1 MKPVLILG
9 DAGQVSG
16 LGSLEWQAVSYRDRF
31 YPQVLS
37 MSTQTSG
44 QLTPETI
51 LQRYWGYPAF
61 RANQA
66 EIITALVA
74 QRDALIVMPT
84 GGGKSIC
91 FQVPALLQ
99 SGLTIV
105 VSPLVALMEDQVQ
118 ALRARG
124 VAAATLHYQMAKPD
138 RRDTLWQLE
147 KQRLRLLYISPE
159 TLLSQPVWQRLCA
172 PDLRIASVILDEAH
186 CLAEWG
192 DSFRPAYLRLGSVRS
207 ALLQHKPDGT
217 RINLAAFTA
226 TADPDVQRI
235 ITRDLQ
241 LQNPAIFQT
250 SPYRANLRLSVK
262 YVFTPHQ
269 RQQQLRQFIQAQNQ
283 TSGIVYVRTRNESER
298 LARWCEAQGFAVA
311 AYHAGLPTSE
321 RRTIEQQWINND
333 LQFVICTNAFGMGV
347 DKADVRWVAHFH
359 APLHLS
365 EYLQEIGRA
374 GRDGKMANTLLLASE
389 PTGWIDSSDRQRW
402 QYFEQQLQK
411 QQTIALKLLPKLPCQ
426 GNIVDIARQ
435 FPQADLACAI
445 LQQQRNLIWHNPF
458 EFEITQRQGNSFTA
472 TRSALNIRH
481 YLKAKGCRWHF
492 LLKAFGTNDR
502 CANWRCG
509 HCDRCG

>member
-1 MKPVLILG
+1 MP
-9 DAGQVSG
+9 
-16 LGSLEWQAVSYRDRF
+16 
-31 YPQVLS
+31 
-37 MSTQTSG
+37 TQTPCHP
-44 QLTPETI
+44 TPETI
-51 LQRYWGYPAF
+51 LQQYWGYPAF

-74 QRDALIVMPT
+74 QRDALVVMPT

-118 ALRARG
+118 TLQTRG
-124 VAAATLHYQMAKPD
+124 IAAATLHYQMAKRD
-138 RRDTLWQLE
+138 RRHTLWQLE

-172 PDLRIASVILDEAH
+172 SDLRISSLILDEAH

-207 ALLQHKPDGT
+207 ALLQHKPAET

-235 ITRDLQ
+235 ITHDLQ
-241 LQNPAIFQT
+241 LQNPAIFRT
-250 SPYRANLRLSVK
+250 SPYRPNLWLAVK

-269 RQQQLRQFIQAQNQ
+269 RQQRLRQFIQAQCQ
-283 TSGIVYVRTRNESER
+283 TAGIVYVRTRNESER
-298 LARWCEAQGFAVA
+298 LAIWCESQGFAVA
-311 AYHAGLPTSE
+311 AYHAGLTTNE
-321 RRTIEQQWINND
+321 RRTIEQQWIND
-333 LQFVICTNAFGMGV
+333 KLQFVICTNAFGMGV
-347 DKADVRWVAHFH
+347 DKPNVRWVAHFH

-389 PTGWIDSSDRQRW
+389 PTGWIDANDRQRW
-402 QYFEQQLQK
+402 RYFEQQLQK
-411 QQTIALKLLPKLPCQ
+411 QQAIALKLLPKLPRT
-426 GNIVDIARQ
+426 GNIVEITRQ
-435 FPQADLACAI
+435 FPNADLALAI
-445 LQQQRNLIWHNPF
+445 LQRQSNLVWHDPF
-458 EFEITQRQGNSFTA
+458 KFAITQRQSQSVTA
-472 TRSALNIRH
+472 ARSPLNIRH
-481 YLKAKGCRWHF
+481 YLQAKGCRWHF
-492 LLKAFGTNDR
+492 LLKAFGTAALT
-502 CANWRCG
+502 ANWRCG
-509 HCDRCG
+509 HCDHCG